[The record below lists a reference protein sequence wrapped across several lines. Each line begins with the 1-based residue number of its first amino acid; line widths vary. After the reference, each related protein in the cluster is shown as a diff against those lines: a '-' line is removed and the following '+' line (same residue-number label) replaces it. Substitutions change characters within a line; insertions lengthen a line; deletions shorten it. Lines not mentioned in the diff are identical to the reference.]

1 MRIRRNGFDGRNRRR
16 RGGGALFQSPHC
28 RVEWPAV
35 PIALDRIEPSN
46 PGPRHECRP
55 QRRRRSCVLFAP
67 SNAPSSTFD
76 ALRRRAAHRRT
87 HLRQPSNAPAD
98 PAWHRRACASSTVDA
113 PWTHRR
119 APAAT
124 VERSTG
130 HRRARQRQTSN
141 AHHVADK
148 RAQVARRTLCTGVL
162 VARLVGGSVA
172 TPEAT
177 PER

>member
-1 MRIRRNGFDGRNRRR
+1 M
-16 RGGGALFQSPHC
+16 
-28 RVEWPAV
+28 
-35 PIALDRIEPSN
+35 
-46 PGPRHECRP
+46 
-55 QRRRRSCVLFAP
+55 RRRSCVLLRP

-98 PAWHRRACASSTVDA
+98 PAWHLRACASSTVDA

-141 AHHVADK
+141 AHHVADNG
-148 RAQVARRTLCTGVL
+148 AQVARRTTGTTDAL
-162 VARLVGGSVA
+162 ATACRWQRRHASGKQSAVASCRARVAGGSGAHLALMSGRALPRVTA
-172 TPEAT
+172 CDRPW
-177 PER
+177 